1 MRVWEVGVTST
12 TKSTTTRTSRGRDS
26 GTRKAGRRALGRG
39 GGANRGVE
47 GLAAQAIWHE
57 KTRHAHAA
65 ELAEDYV
72 EVIAGLIRDEGEAR
86 LVDVARCLGVSHVTA
101 NRTVARLQRDGLVT
115 SKPYRAI
122 FLTDAGKELA
132 LRVTRRHELVVN
144 FLLRIGVP
152 DQAARID
159 AEGIEHHVGEQTLAA
174 MERFLRR

>member
-1 MRVWEVGVTST
+1 MVG
-12 TKSTTTRTSRGRDS
+12 RRG
-26 GTRKAGRRALGRG
+26 KAGRTGHARTARRG
-39 GGANRGVE
+39 GVE
-47 GLAAQAIWHE
+47 SLAAQAIWHE
-57 KTRHAHAA
+57 KTRDAHAA

-144 FLLRIGVP
+144 FLLRVGVP
-152 DQAARID
+152 EQAARID